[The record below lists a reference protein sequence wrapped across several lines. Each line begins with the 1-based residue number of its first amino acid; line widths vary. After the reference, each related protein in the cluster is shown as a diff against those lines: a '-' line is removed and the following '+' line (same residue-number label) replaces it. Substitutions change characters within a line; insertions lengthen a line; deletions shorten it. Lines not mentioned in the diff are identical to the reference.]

1 MNSTTRDLI
10 HATALA
16 ERVGADQ
23 AQNSAWYPA
32 FHLAPPVGWLNDP
45 NGLCQWKGVYH
56 FFFQYAPLNVMG
68 GLKMWGH
75 YTSTDLISWK
85 YEGPALLP
93 DEQRDCHGVYSG
105 SACNDENGMWMYYT
119 GNVKQMGK
127 DLDYIVKGREHNVIR
142 VFSAD
147 GIHFD
152 GKELLMT
159 NADYPENVTCHVRDP
174 KVWKQDGTWY
184 MVLGARTVD
193 DVGEV
198 LVYTSDDGAHWQL
211 KNTLNSDEKFGFM
224 WECPDLFTVDG
235 CTFLSV
241 SPQGVEAQ
249 GMEFQNIYQSG
260 VFPLE
265 GDFRGDYHL
274 GRFTELDRGFDFYA
288 PQTFVDEQGRRILVG
303 WFGLPDLDGLYE
315 NPTTEDGWMHCLTIP
330 RVLSCK
336 NGHLLQNPV
345 PELQQLRVE
354 ETSLT
359 VQGNAQV
366 EQGKVFEALIQIEQ
380 TGGPVEVEIRQGAVL
395 TWKDGVFTLSFR
407 DGGYG
412 RTTRSCALSCLEQLH
427 IFCDTSSIEVFIN
440 GGQEVFSSRFYPT
453 PEQQGLRLHGDD
465 LQASLQ
471 LWPLRPME
479 MA

>member
-1 MNSTTRDLI
+1 MNSTTHDLTR
-10 HATALA
+10 ATALA

-23 AQNSAWYPA
+23 ARNSTWYPA

-93 DEQRDCHGVYSG
+93 DQQSDCHGVYSG
-105 SACNDENGMWMYYT
+105 SACTGKDGIWMYYT
-119 GNVKQMGK
+119 GNVKQLGK
-127 DLDYIVKGREHNVIR
+127 DLDYILKGREHNTMR

-152 GKELLMT
+152 EKEVLMT

-184 MVLGARTVD
+184 MVLGARTVE

-198 LVYTSDDGAHWQL
+198 LVYTSTDGAHWQL
-211 KNTLNSDEKFGFM
+211 QNILNSDEKFGFM

-241 SPQGVEAQ
+241 SPQGVEPK
-249 GMEFQNIYQSG
+249 GMEFHNIYQSG
-260 VFPLE
+260 MFPLE

-274 GRFTELDRGFDFYA
+274 GKFTELDRGFDFYA
-288 PQTFVDEQGRRILVG
+288 PQTFVDQQGRRILVG

-315 NPTTEDGWMHCLTIP
+315 NPTAKDGWMHCLTIP

-336 NGHLLQNPV
+336 DGHLLQNPV
-345 PELQQLRVE
+345 PELQQLRGE
-354 ETSLT
+354 ETFLT
-359 VQGNAQV
+359 VQGDADV
-366 EQGKVFEALIQIEQ
+366 KQGKVFEALIQVGQ
-380 TGGPVEVEIRQGAVL
+380 SSGPVEVEIRQGAIL
-395 TWKDGVFTLSFR
+395 TWKDGIFTLSFR

-412 RTTRSCALSCLEQLH
+412 RTTRSCALPTLNQLH

-440 GGQEVFSSRFYPT
+440 GGREVFSSRFYPT
-453 PEQQGLRLHGDD
+453 PEQQGIRLYGNGLH
-465 LQASLQ
+465 ASLQ
-471 LWPLRPME
+471 LWPLHPME